1 MIAGMAVSTAQI
13 HVAAGPRESEQKLLE
28 WLERHRAKKPAE
40 LRRSLRVIVP
50 SRSLRRHLL
59 AAIPRKLGALAGARV
74 QTHRSLAREIL
85 EYAGQT
91 PPQGGAEAMEV
102 LVRRFACEDPNFS
115 GNLDPLND
123 GYAPVVAAVRDLV
136 DAGLDPGAVE
146 AAAEAVSEAA
156 HGLEE
161 KLALALIRVAGAWI
175 DASSGGKL
183 PSRSGLLLQATALLA
198 AGEIPPTRGLLIYG
212 FAEATGLVSDFL
224 ELLCR
229 RHGAEL
235 LLDLPPDPACPE
247 ERSAGS
253 VFVER
258 IADRLGGPGCLEL
271 VEWVPPADPAPV
283 LDAFSAPGP
292 EAEIREIAARIRCL
306 LDAGASPE
314 GIGVV
319 ARLIDASMAASIRR
333 HFRRLGIPFSGE
345 GVTLPRGGKYR
356 RFRALLELLSRRGRT
371 AVSSWL
377 ECVEVIPGVEDL
389 LLLEVA
395 LRSAGAACLNDLESM
410 DLDHLC
416 PKGSLKLPL
425 VEGIRED
432 GGDGRR
438 IHPSLARKE
447 LEAAQE
453 AARSLLAILEER
465 PGEAF
470 ANDYFRW
477 IRKILDLTGI
487 SEDRDLSQSLDD
499 LSTKLRALPSI
510 RWEHL
515 ESLLPRLLDDPSKEV
530 LGGSGGGVQVLS
542 VMEARSRCFEH
553 LFLRGLNRGN
563 FPRKTHEDP
572 IFPESIRHELSVILS
587 EIPLAERS
595 RLEENYLFAQLL
607 SASQSVTL
615 SWRKVEAD
623 GKAANPS
630 AFIERLRLEGRLPEE
645 KAPVRDV
652 FSPSRESGG
661 AAGIRPALEHAA
673 ISGLEGRREELV
685 LAAEALKDG
694 RSPHLKP
701 LLDELAPPQPREDL
715 GPFLG
720 LTGIGPPQE
729 LWVTRLES
737 YSACPWKQFLEKELG
752 LEAPAEAL
760 SAGTPFRG
768 LLVGRVVHEVLEKI
782 VARAGAPVGRDIS
795 LDMLRNSP
803 PLRVPWPADDQLSE
817 WLRRASQKVAGEEGL
832 PVLGSPLARAARAY
846 LEQAREEDW
855 SRGFREVLGAEI
867 SGRCPLNLESSGMV
881 DIHFRADRVDAREK
895 GLLLTDYKTG
905 TSGQTLPTELRKG
918 RRLQAAVYACS
929 GGEDSRGRYLFLDPD
944 SERRIRDIGP
954 EESAEELARV
964 INILLSAWREG
975 LAIPRWEGDEN
986 NSSCRYCDLQEACF
1000 RSDSGFRSR
1009 LRRVI
1014 DNSAEDDPL
1023 PPLWQLPK
1031 PSSGRGGS

>member
-1 MIAGMAVSTAQI
+1 MTEQASQI
-13 HVAAGPRESEQKLLE
+13 LVAAGPRESERKLLE
-28 WLERHRAKKPAE
+28 WLGRHRASKPAE
-40 LRRSLRVIVP
+40 LGRSLRIVVP

-59 AAIPRKLGALAGARV
+59 RVVAREFGASAGILI
-74 QTHRSLAREIL
+74 QTHRSLAREVL
-85 EYAGQT
+85 EHRNHI
-91 PPQGGAEAMEV
+91 PPPGGAEVQEL
-102 LVRRFACEDPNFS
+102 LVRKLASREKAFS
-115 GNLDPLND
+115 SKLDPLND

-146 AAAEAVSEAA
+146 AATEAVSEAA

-161 KLALALIRVAGAWI
+161 KRALALIRIAGAWI

-198 AGEIPPTRGLLIYG
+198 AGEIPPTRAILIYG

-224 ELLCR
+224 ETLCR
-229 RHGAEL
+229 RNGAEL
-235 LLDLPPDPACPE
+235 LLDLPPDPARPE
-247 ERSAGS
+247 EKAAGS

-258 IADRLGGPGCLEL
+258 LADRLGGPGCLKL
-271 VEWVPPADPAPV
+271 AEWVPPTVPSPV

-292 EAEIREIAARIRCL
+292 EAETREIAARIRCL

-319 ARLIDASMAASIRR
+319 ARLIDAPIAASIRR
-333 HFRRLGIPFSGE
+333 HFTRLGIPFSGE
-345 GVTLPRGGKYR
+345 GVTLPRGGKSR

-377 ECVEVIPGVEDL
+377 ECVEVLPGVKDL

-395 LRSAGAACLNDLESM
+395 LRSAGAARLDDLESM

-416 PKGSLKLPL
+416 AKGSLKLPL

-432 GGDGRR
+432 GADGTR

-453 AARSLLAILEER
+453 AARSLLGTLAER

-470 ANDYFRW
+470 ATDYFRW
-477 IRKILDLTGI
+477 IGKILDLNGI
-487 SEDRDLSQSLDD
+487 SENRDLSNRLDD
-499 LSTKLRALPSI
+499 LSTVLRGLPAI

-515 ESLLPRLLDDPSKEV
+515 ESLLPRLLDDPSKEA
-530 LGGSGGGVQVLS
+530 LGGSGGGIQVLS

-572 IFPESIRHELSVILS
+572 ILPESIRHEMSVILP

-607 SASQSVTL
+607 AAAEKVTL
-615 SWRKVEAD
+615 SWRNVEAD

-630 AFIERLRLEGRLPEE
+630 AFIERLRLEGRLPKE
-645 KAPVRDV
+645 KTRVRDV
-652 FSPSRESGG
+652 FSPDRESG
-661 AAGIRPALEHAA
+661 ATPWIRPALEHAA
-673 ISGLEGRREELV
+673 ISGLEGRRDELA

-715 GPFLG
+715 GPFIG

-737 YSACPWKQFLEKELG
+737 YSACPWRQFLKKELG

-760 SAGTPFRG
+760 SAETPFKG

-782 VARAGAPVGRDIS
+782 VAQAGAPVGRDIS
-795 LDMLRNSP
+795 LDRLRDSP
-803 PLRVPWPADDQLSE
+803 PIRVPWPADDQLAE
-817 WLRRASQKVAGEEGL
+817 LLRRASQKVAGEEGL
-832 PVLGSPLARAARAY
+832 PILGSPLARAARAY

-855 SRGFREVLGAEI
+855 SRGFREILGAEI
-867 SGRCPLNLESSGMV
+867 SGRCPLNLESSGMI
-881 DIHFRADRVDAREK
+881 DIHFRADRVDPRDN
-895 GLLLTDYKTG
+895 GLLLTDYK
-905 TSGQTLPTELRKG
+905 SGKNGKKLPTELRQG

-929 GGEDSRGRYLFLDPD
+929 GGEDSMGRYLFLDPN
-944 SERRIRDIGP
+944 SEERTLEIGP

-975 LAIPRWEGDEN
+975 LAIPRWDGDGN

-1014 DNSAEDDPL
+1014 DNSAENDPL
-1023 PPLWQLPK
+1023 PPLWHLPRT
-1031 PSSGRGGS
+1031 PAGGGRS